1 MELLGDQWGAEP
13 GTAPN
18 TVLLNNADPVYFTIA
33 PDEEVEGV
41 LRIRNIDKA
50 YTQYGDTDTRL
61 LPSGTAAVIAQYIFD
76 VIGEIF

>member
-1 MELLGDQWGAEP
+1 MTLGDQWGAEP

-18 TVLLNNADPVYFTIA
+18 TALLNNADPVYFTIA

-61 LPSGTAAVIAQYIFD
+61 LP
-76 VIGEIF
+76 